1 MHSIIA
7 WSFRRPIA
15 ISALF
20 LLLILISIA
29 SWWRLP
35 VALLPNLH
43 YPALMVWTSY
53 PDVPPERVE
62 RSITESI
69 EEAVAGTNGLKRI
82 TSRAQLGGSITRLD
96 FGWNTNLDLAM
107 LEVREQLDRLGAA
120 IPAEAGRPIVLRID
134 PSDRPIMHIALSEK
148 GGKSGNLLGLK
159 QVGKEIIARRI
170 EQLESISRVRVT
182 GGFDRRIDI
191 QVEVEKMS
199 AYGIQL
205 EQLEQGLRAANIALP
220 GGLIRRGPFQYAVEI
235 SGEFKDL
242 EDIRATL
249 IPHVGATPIRL
260 SDVASVRESIA
271 DRRGAVRLDG
281 TEVLLLLVER
291 TPDANTI
298 TAVEEVEKVLKE
310 LSTELPRI
318 QLDVVMDDKAFI
330 ENAIGGVTQSL
341 WYGGLCATL
350 VLFLF
355 LRKRRILLAVGI
367 TIPLSLLLTFLLF
380 EVFGVTFNLIS
391 LGGLALGVGMILDNA
406 IVVIEN
412 VMRLHDE
419 GKSWSDA
426 ALQGTAEVAPSIIS
440 STLTNL
446 VVFIPITFAEGLAG
460 RLFRDQSLAVI
471 CSLSASLL
479 VALFV
484 VPLLMGRKTRSR
496 LKNKTLPI
504 PAIEV
509 QLGRFMVGYERFL
522 LWSLNHKK
530 QVLIGCVLFLAI
542 AGLMAMMLGREIVPK
557 TDQGR
562 IHARVTLPADADLP
576 LLEERIQTIENLSNA
591 SKSIR
596 RILSDLGERD
606 ETRLDADPRPP
617 YQADLTF
624 LLPEDQETKRV
635 IQYLYTLKLPSDTQ
649 WEVEPQPSELDE
661 ILTTNDADLY
671 LDLSTERRSDAE
683 EIIPTLMEALKKET
697 AIQNVR
703 KANAVNIPAYS
714 LIFNREALVR
724 FGVSAATVTYYLEAS
739 ARGKQTTELRSINES
754 IPIVLKT
761 SNIDTIEKLLTQ
773 KIPTT
778 SGSLLPL
785 STFVQA
791 RFIELPAALFR
802 YDQANVV
809 RILADVAPDADL
821 GSATSALEKV
831 IQKTVPQQI
840 KADIHGGNEAFL
852 SSLQALIW
860 SLLFSFV
867 LVYLILVAEF
877 ENLKQPLIIMT
888 VVPLAIAG
896 VILTLWLTGQTI
908 NLMSLTGCIVLVG
921 IVDNDAILKID
932 FINYARQ
939 QGHDTRTAILLAGR
953 YRARPII
960 INTITAVLGMLPS
973 AFDVGQGVE
982 LRMPL
987 AISIAGGLTIATVL
1001 TLFVVPVLYESLT
1014 KK

>member
-1 MHSIIA
+1 
-7 WSFRRPIA
+7 
-15 ISALF
+15 
-20 LLLILISIA
+20 
-29 SWWRLP
+29 
-35 VALLPNLH
+35 
-43 YPALMVWTSY
+43 MVWTPY

-69 EEAVAGTNGLKRI
+69 EEAVAGINGLSRI
-82 TSRAQLGGSITRLD
+82 TSRAQLGGSLTRLD

-107 LEVREQLDRLGAA
+107 LEVREHLDRLGAA

-134 PSDRPIMHIALSEK
+134 PSDRPVMHIALREK

-159 QVGKEIIARRI
+159 QVGKEVIARRI
-170 EQLESISRVRVT
+170 EQLESVSRVRVT

-191 QVEVEKMS
+191 QVEVDKLS
-199 AYGIQL
+199 VYGIQL
-205 EQLEQGLRAANIALP
+205 EQLEQGLRSANIALP

-249 IPHVGATPIRL
+249 IPHTGPTPIRL

-281 TEVLLLLVER
+281 TEILLLLVER

-310 LSTELPRI
+310 LAAELPRI
-318 QLDVVMDDKAFI
+318 QLDVVIDDKAFI

-341 WYGGLCATL
+341 WFGGLCATL
-350 VLFLF
+350 VLLLF

-367 TIPLSLLLTFLLF
+367 TIPLSLLLTFLF
-380 EVFGVTFNLIS
+380 FDIFGVTFNLIS

-412 VMRLHDE
+412 IMRLHDE
-419 GKSWSDA
+419 GSSWPDA

-496 LKNKTLPI
+496 LKNKARPTPM
-504 PAIEV
+504 IEV
-509 QLGRFMVGYERFL
+509 QIGRFMTVYERFL

-542 AGLMAMMLGREIVPK
+542 AGLMAMTLGREIVPK

-562 IHARVTLPADADLP
+562 IRARVTLPADADLP
-576 LLEERIQTIENLSNA
+576 LLEERIETIENISNN
-591 SKSIR
+591 SKSIQ

-624 LLPEDQETKRV
+624 LLPEDQETKKV
-635 IQYLYTLKLPSDTQ
+635 LQYLYALKLPSDTQ
-649 WEVEPQPSELDE
+649 WDVESEPSELDE
-661 ILTTNDADLY
+661 ILTSTDADLY
-671 LDLSTERRSDAE
+671 LDLSTERRNDAE
-683 EIIPTLMEALKKET
+683 EIIPTLIAALKKESS
-697 AIQNVR
+697 IQNIR

-714 LIFNREALVR
+714 LTFNREALVR
-724 FGVSAATVTYYLEAS
+724 FGVSAATVTGYLEAS

-761 SNIDTIEKLLTQ
+761 SNIDAIEKLLAQ
-773 KIPTT
+773 KIPTP

-785 STFVQA
+785 ATFVQA
-791 RFIELPAALFR
+791 HFIELPAALFR

-821 GSATSALEKV
+821 GSATAALERV
-831 IQKTVPQQI
+831 IEKTVPQQI

-860 SLLFSFV
+860 SLLFSFI

-896 VILTLWLTGQTI
+896 VILTLWITGQTI

-939 QGHDTRTAILLAGR
+939 QGHDIRTAILLAGR

-987 AISIAGGLTIATVL
+987 AISIAGGLAIATVL

-1014 KK
+1014 KEQTVIHE